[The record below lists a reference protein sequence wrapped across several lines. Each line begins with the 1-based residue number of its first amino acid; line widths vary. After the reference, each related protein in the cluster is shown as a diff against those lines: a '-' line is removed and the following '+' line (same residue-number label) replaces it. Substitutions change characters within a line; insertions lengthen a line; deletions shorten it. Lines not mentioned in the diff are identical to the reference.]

1 MASSSSPPAS
11 QLPPIEWGTTALP
24 SDAIETTIALAQR
37 ELFVYWSCTR
47 FKPLPLNAAGQVQ
60 KRALRLL
67 NDQLISPE
75 PALGEGAQHE
85 TPRLHFTRLMLQ
97 ALGLCV
103 RANHHL
109 RAAGG
114 YLTPPAFWSRSA
126 LSRTR
131 TCLEAWLR
139 LPEWSELSTLG
150 MATFDLDLAQARRLL
165 LGHLCQLQS
174 GTWLS
179 AERFLERV
187 SVLAPR
193 LIFQKEDKYP
203 GIPYFKDANYL
214 TQQARWVAE
223 VEAAFVG
230 GVLSGPLHWLGLVDV
245 CLDEGRLLAF
255 RLTEDADRA
264 MRLDEPLPS
273 SNPAAV
279 ADGRLVVQP
288 NFQLL
293 ALGGVPETTL
303 ARIELF
309 ADRVRADRGSFEF
322 KLSRQTF
329 YAAQQRGLS
338 ARGII
343 DFLQRQAGAPLPQ
356 NVLRTLREWG
366 EQSERIVI
374 RPSVALCHT
383 DSAALADSLWQDPAL
398 KPVFERRLG
407 PGMILLKRGN
417 TATLRELLLE
427 RGQLPA
433 VTRGL
438 DPDRAKVA
446 ATPDGTLSLA
456 HEGPDLLLTER
467 LAELADEVDG
477 RYVVTRSSVERSLER
492 GLTVAAY
499 LERLGAIHCGPLP
512 PELVLKIKA
521 WGRYYGSAVLSQVVL
536 LEVKDRATADELL
549 ADPEMAARLARFDG
563 DTTGRLLLVK
573 TQEMDGLR
581 RCLEER
587 GINLSL
593 PGQAT
598 G

>member
-230 GVLSGPLHWLGLVDV
+230 GVS
-245 CLDEGRLLAF
+245 
-255 RLTEDADRA
+255 
-264 MRLDEPLPS
+264 
-273 SNPAAV
+273 AA
-279 ADGRLVVQP
+279 
-288 NFQLL
+288 
-293 ALGGVPETTL
+293 GGVGTITGSIIGAL
-303 ARIELF
+303 VMMSLTSGMNLMNI
-309 ADRVRADRGSFEF
+309 DISVQYIVR
-322 KLSRQTF
+322 
-329 YAAQQRGLS
+329 
-338 ARGII
+338 
-343 DFLQRQAGAPLPQ
+343 GA
-356 NVLRTLREWG
+356 V
-366 EQSERIVI
+366 
-374 RPSVALCHT
+374 
-383 DSAALADSLWQDPAL
+383 
-398 KPVFERRLG
+398 
-407 PGMILLKRGN
+407 
-417 TATLRELLLE
+417 
-427 RGQLPA
+427 
-433 VTRGL
+433 
-438 DPDRAKVA
+438 
-446 ATPDGTLSLA
+446 
-456 HEGPDLLLTER
+456 
-467 LAELADEVDG
+467 
-477 RYVVTRSSVERSLER
+477 
-492 GLTVAAY
+492 
-499 LERLGAIHCGPLP
+499 
-512 PELVLKIKA
+512 LVL
-521 WGRYYGSAVLSQVVL
+521 AVIF
-536 LEVKDRATADELL
+536 DRIT
-549 ADPEMAARLARFDG
+549 
-563 DTTGRLLLVK
+563 
-573 TQEMDGLR
+573 R
-581 RCLEER
+581 RKK
-587 GINLSL
+587 
-593 PGQAT
+593 
-598 G
+598 